1 MINATFPS
9 FAGRNRWVIYNEKHN
24 HEYDGSMIP
33 AEWFGWM
40 HYKTDTPPT
49 VVSDDIWNARFFFGA
64 PPRDSR
70 NLMSVFGSVAGQRRV
85 NNVRIGSRYRLGGIA
100 TRKVSTD
107 ILSGSVPPLL
117 LFYRS
122 HKRKENISTKN
133 RAFPVV
139 HAVSV
144 I

>member
-49 VVSDDIWNARFFFGA
+49 VVSDDIWNERFCGA

-70 NLMSVFGSVAGQRRV
+70 NLAFVFGSVAEQRRV
-85 NNVRIGSRYRLGGIA
+85 NNVRIGTA
-100 TRKVSTD
+100 WV
-107 ILSGSVPPLL
+107 GSPPG
-117 LFYRS
+117 
-122 HKRKENISTKN
+122 K
-133 RAFPVV
+133 FPRTF
-139 HAVSV
+139 
-144 I
+144 